1 MPGEGWLWPSDDYD
15 DGDDG
20 HSQHDDNDVNLLNY
34 MLEASL
40 VDKAD

>member
-1 MPGEGWLWPSDDYD
+1 MPGEGWLEPSDDYD